1 MINEFINI
9 FEGLN
14 SAHGG
19 FKKDK
24 SKLPGKS
31 EGTHFVRREDCFG
44 SSSDPCLTFTKPL
57 LFFSANPLAIA

>member
-24 SKLPGKS
+24 SNLYVTSGAGCWGPKMRL
-31 EGTHFVRREDCFG
+31 GTFNEIIIINLM
-44 SSSDPCLTFTKPL
+44 PK
-57 LFFSANPLAIA
+57 